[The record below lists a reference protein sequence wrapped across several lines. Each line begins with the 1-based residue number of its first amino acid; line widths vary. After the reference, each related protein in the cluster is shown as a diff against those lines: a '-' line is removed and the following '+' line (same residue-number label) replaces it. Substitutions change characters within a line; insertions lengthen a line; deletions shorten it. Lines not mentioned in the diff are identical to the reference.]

1 MKRRGKILI
10 VEDDMD
16 FAESISMILEDGGFE
31 MSLASSLEEGLEKA
45 KTEKPDLILLDIM
58 MPTGTEGFHFVWKL
72 RKDEDPKVKNIPI
85 IVISAIH
92 GTTELRFYPT
102 EGDTE
107 YGPGEYLPV
116 QDFIDKPVSPSDLMA
131 KIEKVL
137 SSVEE
142 G

>member
-1 MKRRGKILI
+1 MGKKILI

-16 FAESISMILEDGGFE
+16 FAESISMILENKGFE
-31 MSLASSLEEGLEKA
+31 MSLASNLEEGLEKA
-45 KTEKPDLILLDIM
+45 RAEKPDLILLDIM

-72 RKDEDPKVKNIPI
+72 RKEEDPRVRNVPI

-92 GTTELRFYPT
+92 GTTKLRFYPT
-102 EGDTE
+102 EMDTE

-116 QDFIDKPVSPSDLMA
+116 QDFIDKPVSPSDLIA

-137 SSVEE
+137 SLVGE